1 MTTRRTL
8 LLGAAGLL
16 AACDTIDDLVS
27 NRPAPLP
34 GTRLPVLAP
43 VPTLGADA
51 GLAGRTVSLP
61 PPAPIAQWPQP
72 GGSAAHAPGHVALG
86 PNLREAWRA
95 SLGGGLFGDSGR
107 ITAGPVVAGG
117 LVYAVDAV
125 GTVSARSLDR
135 GQVVWSFGTQPDND
149 TTGALGGG
157 CAVEGGVCF
166 VATGMAEVLALD
178 AATGALRW
186 RVRSGAPTRGA
197 PAVAGGRVFV
207 GTIDSRLVALA
218 AEDGR
223 QAWVHRASPAIAI
236 PLGIAAPAIADGI
249 VVAGFPSGELAA
261 LRAAEGR
268 LLWTETVAGLAR
280 GTIAD
285 IGGIRAA
292 PAIRDGVVYAAGLA
306 GLTIAVDLRS
316 GRRLWEREVSAGS
329 TPAVAG
335 DWAFLIAEPGR
346 VLCIEALTGRVRWV
360 QDFAEGLSGRRAPI
374 RAAPL
379 LAGGRL
385 IVPGSDSRALLLD
398 PADGSIAG
406 TLPLPGPV
414 LQAMAVADG
423 RLVVITEDGTL
434 AAYTG

>member
-1 MTTRRTL
+1 
-8 LLGAAGLL
+8 
-16 AACDTIDDLVS
+16 
-27 NRPAPLP
+27 
-34 GTRLPVLAP
+34 
-43 VPTLGADA
+43 
-51 GLAGRTVSLP
+51 
-61 PPAPIAQWPQP
+61 
-72 GGSAAHAPGHVALG
+72 
-86 PNLREAWRA
+86 
-95 SLGGGLFGDSGR
+95 
-107 ITAGPVVAGG
+107 
-117 LVYAVDAV
+117 
-125 GTVSARSLDR
+125 
-135 GQVVWSFGTQPDND
+135 
-149 TTGALGGG
+149 
-157 CAVEGGVCF
+157 
-166 VATGMAEVLALD
+166 
-178 AATGALRW
+178 
-186 RVRSGAPTRGA
+186 
-197 PAVAGGRVFV
+197 VFV

-385 IVPGSDSRALLLD
+385 IVPGTDSRALLLD
-398 PADGSIAG
+398 PANGSIAG
-406 TLPLPGPV
+406 TLTLPGPV

-423 RLVVITEDGTL
+423 RLVLITEDGTL